1 MARITLPSLA
11 TLATLAALT
20 AGVSGCSSQAERAG
34 ETVRAEVEEVVD
46 GDTIDVLLDGESVPV
61 RYIGIDTPESG
72 WPADRPE
79 PFSRRATEENR
90 RLVEGR
96 TVRLL
101 IGEEPFD
108 RYDRLL
114 AYVFV
119 GDTMVNA
126 RLVEAG
132 LAETLTI
139 PPNDRFA
146 DRFTQLEDRARAAR
160 VGIWEAG

>member
-1 MARITLPSLA
+1 MARLSLA
-11 TLATLAALT
+11 GLASLAAL
-20 AGVSGCSSQAERAG
+20 AVGVTGCSNQAERAG
-34 ETVRAEVEEVVD
+34 ETVRAEVERVVD

-79 PFSRRATEENR
+79 PFSLEATERNR

-119 GDTMVNA
+119 GDPMVNA
-126 RLVEAG
+126 RLIEAG
-132 LAETLTI
+132 LAEALTI

-146 DRFTQLEDRARAAR
+146 GRFARLEDRAKAAG
-160 VGIWEAG
+160 VGIWGDG

>member
-1 MARITLPSLA
+1 MAWPSLA
-11 TLATLAALT
+11 GLAGLAAL
-20 AGVSGCSSQAERAG
+20 AIGVAGCSGEAGRSG
-34 ETVRAEVEEVVD
+34 ETVRAEVEEVID
-46 GDTIDVLLDGESVPV
+46 GDTIDVLLDGETVPV

-79 PFSRRATEENR
+79 PLSLEATERNR
-90 RLVEGR
+90 QLVEGR
-96 TVRLL
+96 TVRLV

-119 GDTMVNA
+119 GDRMVNA
-126 RLVEAG
+126 RLVEDG

-146 DRFTQLEDRARAAR
+146 DRFARLEDRARAAGL
-160 VGIWEAG
+160 GIWRNG

>member
-1 MARITLPSLA
+1 MARLS
-11 TLATLAALT
+11 LAAL
-20 AGVSGCSSQAERAG
+20 AALAVGVAGCSGEAGRSG

-46 GDTIDVLLDGESVPV
+46 GDTIDVLLDGESIPV
-61 RYIGIDTPESG
+61 RYIGIDTPEAGFSG
-72 WPADRPE
+72 DGPE
-79 PFSRRATEENR
+79 PFSRRATERNR

-119 GDTMVNA
+119 GDRMVNA
-126 RLVEAG
+126 ELVEAG

-146 DRFTQLEDRARAAR
+146 DRFARLEERARAAGL
-160 VGIWEAG
+160 GIWRTG

>member
-1 MARITLPSLA
+1 MARLSLA
-11 TLATLAALT
+11 GLASLAAL
-20 AGVSGCSSQAERAG
+20 AVGVAGCSNQAERAG
-34 ETVRAEVEEVVD
+34 ETVRAEVERVVD
-46 GDTIDVLLDGESVPV
+46 GDTIDVLLDGGSVPV

-79 PFSRRATEENR
+79 PLSLEATERNR

-126 RLVEAG
+126 ELVEAG

-146 DRFTQLEDRARAAR
+146 GRFARLEDRAKAAR
-160 VGIWEAG
+160 LGIWGDG